1 MGMSVVIDL
10 GESIWAYIDELSAV
24 SAQAYAEAQAAHAGV
39 LDASGDRGW
48 AALAVTRHAAP
59 RWSGRVAGISPVR
72 IPPERTT

>member
-10 GESIWAYIDELSAV
+10 GESVWACIDQLSAV
-24 SAQAYAEAQAAHAGV
+24 SAQAYAGPRRCAGV